1 MNMTMLPSLDVL
13 LLIARAVFLLVAFVI
28 AAVTFRA
35 WRRATDRQTEQI
47 LSLSQELLGR
57 LAVLETRLDATS
69 AVLARIDERSER
81 QAHLANGTPADYQV
95 AIRLARGGASR
106 EELMSRC
113 GLSIG
118 EADLV
123 RRLHHSAT
131 GAVAA

>member
-1 MNMTMLPSLDVL
+1 MNMTLLPSLDVML
-13 LLIARAVFLLVAFVI
+13 LVARAAFLVVAFVI

-35 WRRATDRQTEQI
+35 WRRASERQTEQV
-47 LSLSQELLGR
+47 LSQSQALLER
-57 LAVLETRLDATS
+57 LTALETRLDATS
-69 AVLARIDERSER
+69 TLLARIDERSER
-81 QAHLANGTPADYQV
+81 HAHLANGTPADYQV

-113 GLSIG
+113 GLSVG